1 MRIER
6 LPGPFGVEVSEVDLA
21 NCSDDELTD
30 ILTAIYDERFAVVR
44 TGGLRDA
51 DHVRFGYR
59 CGNPVRFDETADCPE
74 ILEVTNIGVDT
85 ASYARGA
92 AHWHTD
98 LSFTPVKASFTMLY
112 SVAAPGAGGETR
124 FCNLAAAYEALPE
137 STREEIEDLV
147 VEHRHGV
154 SVSARPGDHTPIP
167 PEGWDERTT
176 VFHPLV
182 RRHPVS
188 GRRTLYA
195 ITGTSQGIE
204 GMDPSSGAALL
215 NKLCDHAFRPPF
227 VTSHRHR
234 VHDLVIWDN
243 PTTMHSATPIGAAT
257 GPEDT
262 RILRRMSLHGKP
274 SVFR

>member
-1 MRIER
+1 MKTER
-6 LPGPFGVEVSEVDLA
+6 LPGAFGVEVADVDLPS
-21 NCSDDELTD
+21 CSDEELAT
-30 ILTAIYDERFAVVR
+30 LLRSIYDERFAVIR
-44 TGGLRDA
+44 TGGLHDE
-51 DHVRFGYR
+51 DFVRFGYR
-59 CGNPVRFDETADCPE
+59 CGTPVRFDQTADIPE
-74 ILEVTNIGVDT
+74 LFHVTNIDVDT

-98 LSFTPVKASFTMLY
+98 LSFTPLKASFTMLY
-112 SVAAPGAGGETR
+112 SVAAPREGGETR

-137 STREEIEDLV
+137 STRAEIEDLT

-167 PEGWDERTT
+167 PEGWDQSTT

-195 ITGTSQGIE
+195 ITGTSQGIQ
-204 GMDPSSGAALL
+204 GMDPANGAALL
-215 NKLCDHAFRPPF
+215 NELCDHAFQPPF

-257 GPEDT
+257 GPADT

-274 SVFR
+274 SVFS